1 MMDDREYFLY
11 WDYYVNKEKNL
22 SKVNNDLNMIKN
34 NFKRFKISD
43 YSKFFWPNF
52 FKSQGHD
59 I

>member
-1 MMDDREYFLY
+1 MYKMY
-11 WDYYVNKEKNL
+11 YYVNKEKNL